1 MTVPIR
7 HILVPTDFS
16 DAAGH
21 AMLYA
26 ASLGERFGATI
37 HMTHVVTLHDVDRT
51 DDEAFPDLDPFLDRA
66 DAAARQALDAGV
78 DHGGAAEATVVK
90 EVLRSVN
97 AHEAIIEYAGD
108 KGVDVIVIAMRGR
121 SKLSYML
128 LGSVTERV
136 IRYAPCPVL
145 VVEKGDR
152 DFVDPATGAV
162 SLGKVVVAHDL
173 GDRAQRALEYA
184 VDKLEPYA
192 PEIHLVH
199 VVESDV
205 PPAYAKIGVESMFE
219 AVPDLRE
226 RLAQELRNRAADV
239 VPGTWKVVCHVTEG
253 KVAKTVTRYA
263 ASEEADLLVVG
274 SESNRTLAERMV
286 GGTAEQIVRHAP
298 CPTLIA

>member
-16 DAAGH
+16 EAAEH
-21 AMLYA
+21 ALLYA
-26 ASLGERFGATI
+26 ASLGERYGATI
-37 HMTHVVTLHDVDRT
+37 HMTHVVTLTDVDRS
-51 DDEAFPDLDPFLDRA
+51 DDANFPDMAPFLDRA
-66 DAAARQALDAGV
+66 DAAARQALDAGAE
-78 DHGGAAEATVVK
+78 HRGAASVTVVT

-97 AHEAIIEYAGD
+97 AYEAIIEYAED
-108 KGVDVIVIAMRGR
+108 KGIDLIVIGMRGR

-136 IRYAPCPVL
+136 VRYAPCPVM

-152 DFVDPATGAV
+152 DFVDPETGAV
-162 SLGKVVVAHDL
+162 QLGRVVLAHDL
-173 GDRAQRALEYA
+173 GERAQRALAYA
-184 VDKLEPYA
+184 VDKLTPYS

-205 PPAYAKIGVESMFE
+205 PPAYAKIGVKS
-219 AVPDLRE
+219 ALRGIPDLRE
-226 RLAQELRNRAADV
+226 RLVRELEERAGEV
-239 VPGTWKVVCHVTEG
+239 VPEGWKVVCHVAEG
-253 KVAKTVTRYA
+253 KVHKVVTGYA
-263 ASEEADLLVVG
+263 EDREGDLLVVG
-274 SESNRTLAERMV
+274 SESRRTLAERLV

>member
-16 DAAGH
+16 DAAEH
-21 AMLYA
+21 ALLYA

-37 HMTHVVTLHDVDRT
+37 HMTHVVTLHDIDRS
-51 DDEAFPDLDPFLDRA
+51 DDEAFPDLVPFLDRA
-66 DAAARQALDAGV
+66 DAAARQAMDAGAE
-78 DHGGAAEATVVK
+78 DGGAATATVVK

-97 AHEAIIEYAGD
+97 AYEAIIEYAGD
-108 KGVDVIVIAMRGR
+108 KGVDLIVIAMRGR

-136 IRYAPCPVL
+136 VRYAPCPVL

-162 SLGKVVVAHDL
+162 GLGKVVVAHDF

-184 VDKLEPYA
+184 VDKLGPYA
-192 PEIHLVH
+192 PELHLVH

-239 VPGTWKVVCHVTEG
+239 VPEGWKVVCHVGEG
-253 KVAKTVTRYA
+253 KVQKVINGYTDAQ
-263 ASEEADLLVVG
+263 EAHLLVVG
-274 SESNRTLAERMV
+274 SESNRTLAERIV